1 MSDTVTRTT
10 LTLDI
15 TNAARGQELLVG
27 LMAYIDDMM
36 GLDYDSVAAQLD
48 YVANYVRMK
57 KYKESERQ
65 LYQQA
70 GQLYQQA
77 ASNNRAKED

>member
-1 MSDTVTRTT
+1 MDDDKVTRTT

-27 LMAYIDDMM
+27 IMSYIDDMM
-36 GLDYDSVAAQLD
+36 GLDYDSIAAQLD
-48 YVANYVRMK
+48 YVANYARMK
-57 KYKESERQ
+57 KYEDSERQ

-70 GQLYQQA
+70 
-77 ASNNRAKED
+77 ASNQ

>member
-1 MSDTVTRTT
+1 MGESMPTTT
-10 LTLDI
+10 LHLNI

-48 YVANYVRMK
+48 YVANYARMK

-70 GQLYQQA
+70 ATNPPQ
-77 ASNNRAKED
+77 S